1 MNAAERGVIGNAR
14 PQGTAQRSAAE
25 VNAEFEAA
33 VRAME
38 QEHEAAE
45 QRRKIKRLEEIAG
58 LKAPKMTKK
67 QAESL
72 AEAMKMVEKDLPK
85 ARGDYD
91 KLYQVLAFLSGAL
104 AYSDVPYVCVYETAR
119 AYCS

>member
-14 PQGTAQRSAAE
+14 PQGTPQRSATE

-38 QEHEAAE
+38 QEREAAE
-45 QRRKIKRLEEIAG
+45 HRRKIKRLEEIAG
-58 LKAPKMTKK
+58 QKAPAMTKK
-67 QAESL
+67 QAASL
-72 AEAMKMVEKDLPK
+72 TEAMKMVEKDLPK
-85 ARGDYD
+85 ARGDHGQLD
-91 KLYQVLAFLSGAL
+91 RVLAFLSGAL